1 MRWSAP
7 IPQKWQNR
15 QFQEDIERVACL
27 APLRSCPCLQP
38 FDFAGIHPGEPKAL
52 ASKVLQRCPDEV
64 QLLVVDDEETVVE
77 RRAGLYAQS
86 RILLVELRDVAGR
99 QLVAARKDLTLYQ
112 TDIITSKL

>member
-1 MRWSAP
+1 
-7 IPQKWQNR
+7 
-15 QFQEDIERVACL
+15 
-27 APLRSCPCLQP
+27 
-38 FDFAGIHPGEPKAL
+38 
-52 ASKVLQRCPDEV
+52 
-64 QLLVVDDEETVVE
+64 VE